1 MRYRC
6 MGGHVNLPTNS
17 TCFLRETFGG
27 PMASVIKLSVGSTL
41 VDRLGDYSR
50 DLKAYVEK
58 GLLGGKEATVS
69 ES

>member
-1 MRYRC
+1 
-6 MGGHVNLPTNS
+6 
-17 TCFLRETFGG
+17 
-27 PMASVIKLSVGSTL
+27 MASVIKLSVGSTL